1 MHLTFLTPLG
11 GVFALTALV
20 LVGVWFV
27 RLRQLRRARG
37 ALGLKEPGLRTLLVP
52 AAALA
57 AVPCLLGVAA
67 TQPVIETNRTLPER
81 TDAQLF
87 VVMDISRS
95 MLASKSAGSPDRF
108 DRARR
113 IAEKVA
119 DELPELPIGLAGFT
133 DRVLPY
139 LFPTTDRRVIDAT
152 LDQAVAVEQPPP
164 SDVYLTEATNL
175 NALSSVADLNYFT
188 PAAKKRVVIVLTD
201 GESQPVESSL
211 GPPFKKSPRI
221 QMIYVRVGNGGEH
234 IYSGGIPEA
243 AYKPSSKA
251 QADLTRAASLTGG
264 QVFDEGQASRVVSA
278 VRSAIGQGP
287 TVQKRH
293 EGGRRPLMPY
303 LTALALLPL
312 AIVLLRRNL
321 WWSRSWAWPRVRGA
335 RESER
340 VEEGAKVSQPRGVAQ
355 PG

>member
-1 MHLTFLTPLG
+1 M
-11 GVFALTALV
+11 
-20 LVGVWFV
+20 
-27 RLRQLRRARG
+27 RRARA
-37 ALGLKEPGLRTLLVP
+37 ALGLKEPALRTLLVP
-52 AAALA
+52 VIALA

-67 TQPVIETNRTLPER
+67 TQPVIETNRTMPER
-81 TDAQLF
+81 TDAQAF

-95 MLASKSAGSPDRF
+95 MLASKSARSADRF

-152 LDQAVAVEQPPP
+152 LDEAVDIEQPPP

-175 NALSSVADLNYFT
+175 NVLSSVAELNYFT

-211 GPPFKKSPRI
+211 GPPFKKPPRI
-221 QMIYVRVGNGGEH
+221 HMIYVRVGNGGER
-234 IYSGGIPEA
+234 IYTGGLPEA
-243 AYKPSSKA
+243 AYRPSSRA
-251 QADLTRAASLTGG
+251 EADLSRAASLTGG
-264 QVFDEGQASRVVSA
+264 QVFDEGQDGPDRLGRARRDRAGADGREAPRGRPPPADA
-278 VRSAIGQGP
+278 VP
-287 TVQKRH
+287 D
-293 EGGRRPLMPY
+293 
-303 LTALALLPL
+303 
-312 AIVLLRRNL
+312 
-321 WWSRSWAWPRVRGA
+321 GA
-335 RESER
+335 RSLAARARPSEAKPV
-340 VEEGAKVSQPRGVAQ
+340 VEPALVMAARTRCPSAQARQEGAKVSQPRGVAQ